1 MTTLRPSARSV
12 AGLYIPFDR
21 SAGTPYYHQIYQGLR
36 DAILEGRSGSR
47 SAPSLDAIPRKRA
60 RHFATPGAH
69 CVRPVAPRG
78 ISRRPHRGRHL
89 RRAVGSEPA
98 GTSVNRTVAEMRSRS
113 PEARQAQQRHTY
125 RSGTIAWSLSRR
137 PACARSV
144 SAKSLVPPGFATRAA
159 VAGRADGLRRTP
171 RASPSSRGCGR
182 LFARGARRSLRA
194 LPGAD
199 GRRVPDG
206 AAALCGGAAAGQR
219 CCLRREPR
227 LSRCVEGAGGDRRHD
242 SRCST

>member
-1 MTTLRPSARSV
+1 MTTLRPAVRSV
-12 AGLYIPFDR
+12 AALYIPFDR

-36 DAILEGRSGSR
+36 GAILDGRLCRGQRLPSTR
-47 SAPSLDAIPRKRA
+47 SLASEL
-60 RHFATPGAH
+60 
-69 CVRPVAPRG
+69 G
-78 ISRRPHRGRHL
+78 ISRLPVLTAYDQLFHEGYLVGRI
-89 RRAVGSEPA
+89 GA
-98 GTSVNRTVAEMRSRS
+98 GTYVAPSVRAGRNERQQDLSLRCDLGRPRPYRRMAAPVQIGHNR
-113 PEARQAQQRHTY
+113 
-125 RSGTIAWSLSRR
+125 WSLSRR

-242 SRCST
+242 SRCPT